1 MSTTTASRVHTDPS
15 RWRDLVDSDE
25 RAEFAASVRA
35 HLGARFGPDAAR
47 ACFDAAQPAEAWRE
61 IAAADYP
68 VIGLPEAMGGA
79 GSIVDAVAMVE
90 AAGPA
95 LVPLPLVS
103 TVTAWQT
110 VAHAGRPSEGR
121 AYEVSSER
129 RAALAVVDGTDEL
142 VVLDGALADEVV
154 LVDVRGAAVRVSV
167 ADVSDAVTAVHRHV
181 DPGRPTAVL
190 DRTRL
195 SETVLA
201 DGRTDVDAV
210 LAPARTVLAA
220 DLTGVGATALDRAV
234 RHALEREQ
242 FGKRIGAF
250 QGIKHR
256 LADVYVA
263 VERARSLTR
272 AAAVALASDG
282 TSDLSAAELAL
293 LAKAA
298 ATDAAVDST
307 RAYVQVLG
315 AMGMTF
321 EADAH
326 LYFRRA
332 QQTAPFLGSAADCYR
347 AAALVRREDH
357 R

>member
-1 MSTTTASRVHTDPS
+1 MSATATSPVQADPS
-15 RWRDLVDSDE
+15 AWRDLVDSDE

-35 HLGARFGPDAAR
+35 HLGTRFGPDAAR
-47 ACFDAAQPAEAWRE
+47 ACFDAGQPEDAWRE
-61 IAAADYP
+61 IASADYP
-68 VIGLPEAMGGA
+68 VIGLPEAMGGV
-79 GSIVDAVAMVE
+79 GSLVDTVAMVE

-95 LVPLPLVS
+95 LVPLPLVC
-103 TVTAWQT
+103 TVMAWQT
-110 VAHAGRPSEGR
+110 LAHARSPYGP
-121 AYEVSSER
+121 AYEVASER
-129 RAALAVVDGTDEL
+129 RAALAVVDGGDL

-154 LVDVRGAAVRVSV
+154 LVGTRGAAATVSV
-167 ADVSDAVTAVHRHV
+167 ADVADAVTAVHHHV

-195 SETVLA
+195 SATVVA
-201 DGRTDVDAV
+201 DGPADVDAV

-220 DLTGVGATALDRAV
+220 DLTGIGAAALDRAV

-272 AAAVALASDG
+272 AAAVALASEQ
-282 TSDLSAAELAL
+282 TSDRSAAELAL

-332 QQTAPFLGSAADCYR
+332 QQTAPFLGSAAACYR
-347 AAALVRREDH
+347 AAALHRREDH